1 MALSARLG
9 LVKEPYGPLGS
20 KTVAHVSEGEMKF
33 SSTGFRFKCLGGAGV
48 PMAHR
53 MDPTPTHLRGSTSS
67 GTCSVGLNAETE
79 SGHLPERATA
89 SAAPSVPA
97 TPGHQS
103 PLKPE

>member
-33 SSTGFRFKCLGGAGV
+33 SSIGFRFKCLGGAGV

-53 MDPTPTHLRGSTSS
+53 MDPHSHPSQWQYQLRYM
-67 GTCSVGLNAETE
+67 
-79 SGHLPERATA
+79 
-89 SAAPSVPA
+89 
-97 TPGHQS
+97 
-103 PLKPE
+103 